1 MSDGLSTE
9 DKITLCIIRN
19 YLDFK
24 VSVTPLAKAL
34 TLPSSQCDTLLV
46 VWFNE
51 VMSGYEFHY
60 LLSQNHNHQVQ
71 DALYKHAV
79 TAIR

>member
-24 VSVTPLAKAL
+24 VSLGVVNIMGVWKKNAAAK
-34 TLPSSQCDTLLV
+34 TCHSFYSTFHSS
-46 VWFNE
+46 
-51 VMSGYEFHY
+51 G
-60 LLSQNHNHQVQ
+60 
-71 DALYKHAV
+71 
-79 TAIR
+79 

>member
-24 VSVTPLAKAL
+24 VLL
-34 TLPSSQCDTLLV
+34 LQCVIDVDSLCQPGFRDKWAMEL
-46 VWFNE
+46 
-51 VMSGYEFHY
+51 
-60 LLSQNHNHQVQ
+60 
-71 DALYKHAV
+71 
-79 TAIR
+79 

>member
-24 VSVTPLAKAL
+24 VDSAPPLIR
-34 TLPSSQCDTLLV
+34 TL
-46 VWFNE
+46 
-51 VMSGYEFHY
+51 
-60 LLSQNHNHQVQ
+60 
-71 DALYKHAV
+71 
-79 TAIR
+79 